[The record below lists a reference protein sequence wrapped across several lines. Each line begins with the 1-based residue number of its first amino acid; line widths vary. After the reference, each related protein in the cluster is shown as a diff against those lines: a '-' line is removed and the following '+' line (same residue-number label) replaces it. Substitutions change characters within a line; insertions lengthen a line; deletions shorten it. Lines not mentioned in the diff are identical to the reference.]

1 MRIAGENLQCAH
13 GTEGAVDEEGEV
25 VGLDGAGVA
34 GFDNDGGLAADG
46 GGVIEIAGGGGVR
59 GALAAGND
67 GIKAGG
73 EDPILGGAVL
83 GFPIGWSPVGGGAE
97 DPGWG

>member
-34 GFDNDGGLAADG
+34 ASTTMEGLPRT
-46 GGVIEIAGGGGVR
+46 E
-59 GALAAGND
+59 
-67 GIKAGG
+67 
-73 EDPILGGAVL
+73 AVL
-83 GFPIGWSPVGGGAE
+83 SR
-97 DPGWG
+97 